1 MGDVGSW
8 SAMTSTEPEVCKVDR
23 RGRVHVPAARREA
36 LLDEWERSG
45 TSAPEFAR
53 LVGVKY
59 ATLAGWRA
67 RRQRQRALSG
77 PPTTLRR
84 ESLAPAVQLFEA
96 LVDTP
101 PSAGVGGALVVE
113 LPGGGR
119 VLVSAAG
126 QLPWTAELLRLL
138 GQPGGRPC

>member
-1 MGDVGSW
+1 
-8 SAMTSTEPEVCKVDR
+8 MTSTEPEVCKVDR

-67 RRQRQRALSG
+67 KRQRQRALAG
-77 PPTTLRR
+77 PPVVRR
-84 ESLAPAVQLFEA
+84 QPDAPAVQLWEA
-96 LVDTP
+96 LVEALP
-101 PSAGVGGALVVE
+101 PAASGASLVVE

-119 VLVSAAG
+119 VVVSAAG

-138 GQPGGRPC
+138 GQPGGQPC

>member
-1 MGDVGSW
+1 
-8 SAMTSTEPEVCKVDR
+8 MTSISTEPEVFKVDR

-67 RRQRQRALSG
+67 KRQRQRALAERPVERG
-77 PPTTLRR
+77 
-84 ESLAPAVQLFEA
+84 ESAAPARQWFEA
-96 LVDTP
+96 LVEAT
-101 PSAGVGGALVVE
+101 PSAVPAGPGLVIE

-119 VLVSAAG
+119 AVVSAPGHVA
-126 QLPWTAELLRLL
+126 WAAELLRLL
-138 GQPGGRPC
+138 GQPGARPC

>member
-1 MGDVGSW
+1 
-8 SAMTSTEPEVCKVDR
+8 MTSTEPEVYKVDR
-23 RGRVHVPAARREA
+23 RGRVHVPATRREA

-45 TSAPEFAR
+45 TSLPEFAR

-67 RRQRQRALSG
+67 KRQRARAVAG
-77 PPTTLRR
+77 PPILRR
-84 ESLAPAVQLFEA
+84 ERVGPTVQLFEA
-96 LVDTP
+96 LVEP
-101 PSAGVGGALVVE
+101 PSPGAGGAGLVIE

-119 VLVSAAG
+119 ALVQAAVHV
-126 QLPWTAELLRLL
+126 PWTAELLRLL

>member
-1 MGDVGSW
+1 
-8 SAMTSTEPEVCKVDR
+8 MTSTEPEVYKVDR

-67 RRQRQRALSG
+67 KRQRQRALAG
-77 PPTTLRR
+77 PPVVRR
-84 ESLAPAVQLFEA
+84 EAAAPAVQLFEA
-96 LVDTP
+96 LVEAPCSVD
-101 PSAGVGGALVVE
+101 GGGALVVE

-119 VLVSAAG
+119 ALVQAAA
-126 QLPWTAELLRLL
+126 QLPWAAELLRLL

>member
-1 MGDVGSW
+1 
-8 SAMTSTEPEVCKVDR
+8 MTSILTEPEVFKVDR

-36 LLDEWERSG
+36 LLDAFERSG

-67 RRQRQRALSG
+67 RRQQQRALPG
-77 PPTTLRR
+77 RPLEGR
-84 ESLAPAVQLFEA
+84 ESAAPARQFFEA
-96 LVDTP
+96 LVEAV
-101 PSAGVGGALVVE
+101 PSAAPTGPGLVLE

-119 VLVSAAG
+119 AVVSAPG
-126 QLPWTAELLRLL
+126 QIAWAAELLRLL

>member
-1 MGDVGSW
+1 M
-8 SAMTSTEPEVCKVDR
+8 
-23 RGRVHVPAARREA
+23 PAARREA
-36 LLDEWERSG
+36 LLDEWESSG
-45 TSAPEFAR
+45 TSLPEFAR

-59 ATLAGWRA
+59 ATLADWRTKR
-67 RRQRQRALSG
+67 RRQRAVAA
-77 PPTTLRR
+77 PPVVRR
-84 ESLAPAVQLFEA
+84 EAPAPAVQLFEA
-96 LVDTP
+96 LVEMP
-101 PSAGVGGALVVE
+101 CAAGRGDALVVE

>member
-1 MGDVGSW
+1 
-8 SAMTSTEPEVCKVDR
+8 MTSISTEPEIFKVDR

-36 LLDEWERSG
+36 LLDECERSG

-53 LVGVKY
+53 LVGIKY

-67 RRQRQRALSG
+67 KRQQQRALAESSVE
-77 PPTTLRR
+77 RR
-84 ESLAPAVQLFEA
+84 EPAAPTLQLFEA
-96 LVDTP
+96 LVEAP
-101 PSAGVGGALVVE
+101 RSSAPAGPGLVIE

-119 VLVSAAG
+119 AVVSASG
-126 QLPWTAELLRLL
+126 QVSWAAELLRLL

>member
-1 MGDVGSW
+1 
-8 SAMTSTEPEVCKVDR
+8 
-23 RGRVHVPAARREA
+23 
-36 LLDEWERSG
+36 LLDECERSG

-67 RRQRQRALSG
+67 KRQRQRALAER
-77 PPTTLRR
+77 PVQRR
-84 ESLAPAVQLFEA
+84 ESAAPTLQLFEA
-96 LVDTP
+96 LVEAV
-101 PSAGVGGALVVE
+101 PSSAPAGPGLVIE

-119 VLVSAAG
+119 AVVSAQGHVSWA
-126 QLPWTAELLRLL
+126 AELLRLL

>member
-1 MGDVGSW
+1 
-8 SAMTSTEPEVCKVDR
+8 MTSSEPEVCKVDR

-36 LLDEWERSG
+36 LLDECERSG

-67 RRQRQRALSG
+67 KRQRQRALAERPESVA
-77 PPTTLRR
+77 PTL
-84 ESLAPAVQLFEA
+84 QLFEA
-96 LVDTP
+96 LVEAV
-101 PSAGVGGALVVE
+101 PSSAPAGPGLVIE

-119 VLVSAAG
+119 AVVSAPGHVSWA
-126 QLPWTAELLRLL
+126 AELLRLL

>member
-1 MGDVGSW
+1 
-8 SAMTSTEPEVCKVDR
+8 MTSISSEPEVFKVDR

-36 LLDEWERSG
+36 LLDEYERSG
-45 TSAPEFAR
+45 TSAPEFAH

-67 RRQRQRALSG
+67 KRQQQRALAG
-77 PPTTLRR
+77 RPVERR
-84 ESLAPAVQLFEA
+84 ASAAPALQLFEA
-96 LVDTP
+96 LVETA
-101 PSAGVGGALVVE
+101 PSAAPAGPGLVIE

-119 VLVSAAG
+119 AVVSASG
-126 QLPWTAELLRLL
+126 QIAWAAELLRLL

>member
-1 MGDVGSW
+1 
-8 SAMTSTEPEVCKVDR
+8 MTSTESEVCKVDR
-23 RGRVHVPAARREA
+23 RGRVQVPATRREA

-45 TSAPEFAR
+45 TSLPEFAK

-67 RRQRQRALSG
+67 KRQRQRALAV
-77 PPTTLRR
+77 PPVVRQ
-84 ESLAPAVQLFEA
+84 ESAAPAVPLFEA
-96 LVDTP
+96 LVETP
-101 PSAGVGGALVVE
+101 CAAGGGGALVVE

-119 VLVSAAG
+119 ALVQAAA
-126 QLPWTAELLRLL
+126 QIPWTAELLRLL

>member
-1 MGDVGSW
+1 MGDGGSW
-8 SAMTSTEPEVCKVDR
+8 RAMTSTEPEVCKVDR

-59 ATLAGWRA
+59 ATFAGWRA
-67 RRQRQRALSG
+67 KRQRPRALAG
-77 PPTTLRR
+77 PPVGRR
-84 ESLAPAVQLFEA
+84 ELAVPAVQLFEA
-96 LVDTP
+96 LVETP
-101 PSAGVGGALVVE
+101 CAGGGALVVE

-119 VLVSAAG
+119 ALVQAAA
-126 QLPWTAELLRLL
+126 QVPWVAELLRRLAP
-138 GQPGGRPC
+138 PGGRSC

>member
-1 MGDVGSW
+1 
-8 SAMTSTEPEVCKVDR
+8 MTSISTEPEVFKVDR

-36 LLDEWERSG
+36 LLDEYERSG

-67 RRQRQRALSG
+67 KRQRQRALAER
-77 PPTTLRR
+77 PVERR
-84 ESLAPAVQLFEA
+84 ESAAPAVQFLEA
-96 LVDTP
+96 LVEAA
-101 PSAGVGGALVVE
+101 PSTAPTGPGLVIE

-119 VLVSAAG
+119 AVVSAAG
-126 QLPWTAELLRLL
+126 Q
-138 GQPGGRPC
+138 

>member
-1 MGDVGSW
+1 
-8 SAMTSTEPEVCKVDR
+8 MTSNSTEPEVFKVDR
-23 RGRVHVPAARREA
+23 RGRVHVPATRREA
-36 LLDEWERSG
+36 LLDEYERSG

-67 RRQRQRALSG
+67 KRQQQRALARR
-77 PPTTLRR
+77 PVERR
-84 ESLAPAVQLFEA
+84 ESAAPAVQLFETVVEPA
-96 LVDTP
+96 P
-101 PSAGVGGALVVE
+101 AAAPAGPGLAIE

-119 VLVSAAG
+119 AVVSAPAHVA
-126 QLPWTAELLRLL
+126 WAAELLRLL

>member
-1 MGDVGSW
+1 
-8 SAMTSTEPEVCKVDR
+8 MTSISTEPEVFKVDR

-36 LLDEWERSG
+36 LLDECERSG

-67 RRQRQRALSG
+67 KRQRQRALTA
-77 PPTTLRR
+77 PPVERR
-84 ESLAPAVQLFEA
+84 ELAAPALPWFEA
-96 LVDTP
+96 VVEAAPSSAPAGAGLVI
-101 PSAGVGGALVVE
+101 E

-119 VLVSAAG
+119 AVISAPGHVA
-126 QLPWTAELLRLL
+126 WAAELLRLL

>member
-1 MGDVGSW
+1 
-8 SAMTSTEPEVCKVDR
+8 MTSTEPAVCKVDR
-23 RGRVHVPAARREA
+23 RGRVHVPVARREA

-45 TSAPEFAR
+45 TSLPEFAR

-67 RRQRQRALSG
+67 KRQRQRALAG
-77 PPTTLRR
+77 PAVVRR
-84 ESLAPAVQLFEA
+84 ESAAPAVQLFEA
-96 LVDTP
+96 LVETP
-101 PSAGVGGALVVE
+101 CSAGGALVVE

-119 VLVSAAG
+119 ALVQGAA
-126 QLPWTAELLRLL
+126 QVPWTAELLRLL

>member
-1 MGDVGSW
+1 
-8 SAMTSTEPEVCKVDR
+8 MTSNESEVCKVDR

-36 LLDEWERSG
+36 WLDEWERSG
-45 TSAPEFAR
+45 TSLPEFAR

-67 RRQRQRALSG
+67 RRQHQRAFAG
-77 PPTTLRR
+77 PAVLRR
-84 ESLAPAVQLFEA
+84 ESVGPAVQLFEA
-96 LVDTP
+96 LVETP
-101 PSAGVGGALVVE
+101 CSGGGALVVE

-119 VLVSAAG
+119 ALVQAAA
-126 QLPWTAELLRLL
+126 QIPWAAELLRLL

>member
-1 MGDVGSW
+1 MCR
-8 SAMTSTEPEVCKVDR
+8 P
-23 RGRVHVPAARREA
+23 HAARRY
-36 LLDEWERSG
+36 LDEWERSG

-59 ATLAGWRA
+59 GTLAGWRA
-67 RRQRQRALSG
+67 RRLRLRALAG
-77 PPTTLRR
+77 PPTLRR
-84 ESLAPAVQLFEA
+84 ESSAPAVQLFEA
-96 LVDTP
+96 LVETP
-101 PSAGVGGALVVE
+101 SPAGGGGALVVE

-126 QLPWTAELLRLL
+126 QLPWAAELLRLL